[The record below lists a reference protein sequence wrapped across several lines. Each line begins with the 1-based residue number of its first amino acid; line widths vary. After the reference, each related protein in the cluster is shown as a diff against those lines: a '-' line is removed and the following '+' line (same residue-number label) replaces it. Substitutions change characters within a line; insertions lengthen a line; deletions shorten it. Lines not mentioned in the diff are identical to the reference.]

1 MYHQKK
7 IKMGFKRDYRIS
19 MLSKLDNEIEDDSFI
34 NESKF
39 GNERSFSRNRFF
51 NLRKII
57 VVIMLLR
64 TSYQRELNAFCKR
77 LIGGDY
83 NIREVTAG
91 ALSQARA
98 KLNPWAF
105 QRLNEVAINSFYEDA
120 EYTKWKNFR
129 LLAVDGSVLNLPF
142 SQNIIEQFG
151 SEDYVIK
158 HGAKKSLARCSIV
171 YDVLN
176 HTTIDAQLGPY
187 KESEKSL
194 LERSLAKLKTDD
206 LLLGDR
212 GYSYSSIMYW
222 LSERNIDFCLRIKE
236 DGHNAWNVVKQ
247 FTHSSKKEDIVEL
260 KFDTKIIKSLGV
272 NKDYRLKVRLIK
284 IQLDEK
290 TEVLCTSL
298 FDKRKYPHK
307 DFKNLYHQRWGVEEA
322 YKMLKSRIR
331 LEMFSGKTAQSIYQ
345 DFHAKILMMTLC
357 ATLSHPIA
365 KKVKEEFSKDKRN
378 NKYDQGIN
386 RADALSETRS
396 NIFQIFIN
404 KVYQLTIDIMD
415 ELIIASRQVIRPFRS
430 NKRLKTVRP
439 RPPLSYKN
447 L

>member
-1 MYHQKK
+1 
-7 IKMGFKRDYRIS
+7 MGFKGDYRIS
-19 MLSKLDNEIEDDSFI
+19 MLSKLDTEIEADFFI

-51 NLRKII
+51 NLRRII
-57 VVIMLLR
+57 VIIMMLR
-64 TSYQRELNAFCKR
+64 TSYQRELNTFCKH

-120 EYTKWKNFR
+120 DYAKWNNFR

-142 SQNIIEQFG
+142 SKSIIEAFG
-151 SEDYVIK
+151 SEDYIK
-158 HGAKKSLARCSIV
+158 KYGSKKSLARCSIV

-194 LERSLAKLKTDD
+194 LEKSLSKLKTDD

-212 GYSYSSIMYW
+212 GYSHSSIMHW
-222 LSERNIDFCLRIKE
+222 LSERKVSFCLRIKE
-236 DGHNAWNVVKQ
+236 DGHNARNVVKQ
-247 FTHSSKKEDIVEL
+247 FTHSAKKDEVVEF
-260 KFDTKIIKSLGV
+260 KYDTKFIKSTGL
-272 NKDYRLKVRLIK
+272 NKDHRLKVRLVK
-284 IQLDEK
+284 IQLDDK
-290 TEVLCTSL
+290 IEVLCTSL
-298 FDKRKYPHK
+298 LDNKKHPHK
-307 DFKNLYHQRWGVEEA
+307 DFKSLYHKRWAVEEA

-365 KKVKEEFSKDKRN
+365 KKVKEEFSKAKRN
-378 NKYDQGIN
+378 NKYNQGIN

-396 NIFQIFIN
+396 NIFQIFIK

-415 ELIIASRQVIRPFRS
+415 DLIIASRQIIRPSRS
-430 NKRLKTVRP
+430 NNRLKKARP